1 MCGAY
6 SRVFFRLLSR
16 PNFLSCLVTIMS
28 PVCPIMVGHGL
39 LDQKNEVDSINVS
52 KKEATAATNIV
63 SGIATIACSG
73 SSENT
78 DQKEVIPWQRKI
90 SKNEDQARL
99 GRGIPQGECEC
110 TG

>member
-39 LDQKNEVDSINVS
+39 LDQK
-52 KKEATAATNIV
+52 
-63 SGIATIACSG
+63 
-73 SSENT
+73 
-78 DQKEVIPWQRKI
+78 
-90 SKNEDQARL
+90 
-99 GRGIPQGECEC
+99 RGGFDKR
-110 TG
+110 